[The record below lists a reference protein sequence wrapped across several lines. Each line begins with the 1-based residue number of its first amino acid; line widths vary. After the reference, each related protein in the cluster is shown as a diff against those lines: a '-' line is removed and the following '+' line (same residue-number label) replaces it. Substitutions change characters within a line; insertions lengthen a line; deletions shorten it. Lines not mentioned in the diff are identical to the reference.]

1 MDEEHADVHPD
12 NPSEPS
18 TDSGGSGTISA
29 GETGRAVGEADY
41 PLDGGRIE
49 VVVGEI
55 PDAEDLTHMLWTAR
69 CDYPEHGLLG
79 TFEER
84 TEAEECRE
92 QHLLE
97 AHAGQVL
104 N

>member
-1 MDEEHADVHPD
+1 MNDESAEHPD
-12 NPSEPS
+12 SQFESAKDP
-18 TDSGGSGTISA
+18 TDGETFSA

-41 PLDGGRIE
+41 PLDGGKVE

-55 PDAEDLTHMLWTAR
+55 PDPKDLAHMLWTAR

-79 TFEER
+79 TFLER
-84 TEAEECRE
+84 AEAEECRRR
-92 QHLLE
+92 HLVG
-97 AHAGQVL
+97 AHEGRGL